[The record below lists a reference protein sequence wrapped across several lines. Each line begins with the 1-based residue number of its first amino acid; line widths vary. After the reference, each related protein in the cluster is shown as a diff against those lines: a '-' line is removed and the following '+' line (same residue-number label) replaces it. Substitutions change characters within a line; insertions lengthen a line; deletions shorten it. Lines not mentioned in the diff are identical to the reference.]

1 MLMKILVTGS
11 AGFIGYHACK
21 SLLDVGHE
29 IIGLDNLNNYYDVSL
44 KNHRLSLLKNY
55 KNFVFY
61 KIDIQDEKS
70 IDNLFKNHKFN
81 RVLHLAAQAGVRHS
95 IKNPSI
101 YINSNIHGFL
111 NILEA
116 CRNNKIEHLV
126 YASSSSVYG
135 LNQIQPYSENHN
147 VNHPVSLYGA
157 TKKSNELMAHSYSEL
172 YKLPTTGL
180 RYFTVYG
187 PYGRPDMSPMIFADS
202 IINEKPIRVYNNG
215 KHKRDFTY
223 VDDIVNGTIKI
234 LDRVPSPDTT
244 WTGLKP
250 STSSSSAPWRI
261 YNIGNS
267 HPVELLKYIEYFEKH
282 LGKKAIKEMVP
293 FQLGDMESTF
303 ADVDELKGIIDY
315 QPKTNLDE
323 GIKYFCD
330 WYKSYFNC

>member
-157 TKKSNELMAHSYSEL
+157 TKNPMSLWLIVIVNYINFQQLDCDILQFMDLMADL
-172 YKLPTTGL
+172 IC
-180 RYFTVYG
+180 
-187 PYGRPDMSPMIFADS
+187 RP
-202 IINEKPIRVYNNG
+202 
-215 KHKRDFTY
+215 
-223 VDDIVNGTIKI
+223 
-234 LDRVPSPDTT
+234 
-244 WTGLKP
+244 
-250 STSSSSAPWRI
+250 
-261 YNIGNS
+261 
-267 HPVELLKYIEYFEKH
+267 
-282 LGKKAIKEMVP
+282 
-293 FQLGDMESTF
+293 
-303 ADVDELKGIIDY
+303 
-315 QPKTNLDE
+315 
-323 GIKYFCD
+323 
-330 WYKSYFNC
+330 